1 MVIIRIQLLCTFKFG
16 DRKSKISYSSHS
28 LCSLFPEAQFQE
40 FDSRLFFYLF
50 IHSSSSDNKKRRRRF
65 TSWRW
70 SQVCYRNRKHVA
82 RRRQESGGGGERN
95 SEVGRTPPP
104 MFPPFDAQRRS
115 LSLCIL
121 ECVFNRLV
129 GSTGSV
135 DGYIEEKRMGGGQP
149 LQIPGTV
156 NTRTCDPPSIK
167 RKKR

>member
-82 RRRQESGGGGERN
+82 RRRQESGGKKELGSRQN
-95 SEVGRTPPP
+95 PLHPCSPLLTPS
-104 MFPPFDAQRRS
+104 DALFLYVFSNAFSIDSSVRRGVS
-115 LSLCIL
+115 MGTLK
-121 ECVFNRLV
+121 
-129 GSTGSV
+129 
-135 DGYIEEKRMGGGQP
+135 KREWGGGNPYRFQA
-149 LQIPGTV
+149 Q
-156 NTRTCDPPSIK
+156 
-167 RKKR
+167 